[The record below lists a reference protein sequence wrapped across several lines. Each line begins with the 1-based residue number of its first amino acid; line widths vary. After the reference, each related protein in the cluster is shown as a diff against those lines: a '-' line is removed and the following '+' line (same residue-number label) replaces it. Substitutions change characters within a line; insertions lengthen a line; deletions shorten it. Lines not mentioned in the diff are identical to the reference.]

1 MNARFRGCRWVR
13 KLTLLTIDLQDGFS
27 DDLVT
32 VKVNG
37 KEVLGKKRVSTEF
50 QIGWAERLEVDVDEN
65 HAIVDVS
72 ILTQSL
78 SREIEID
85 VPGPTFVGLSIDPSD
100 GIGVRVSSE
109 PFGYL

>member
-1 MNARFRGCRWVR
+1 MLAGGRE

-32 VKVNG
+32 IKVNG
-37 KEVLGKKRVSTEF
+37 KEVLGKKRITTEF
-50 QIGWAERLEVDVDEN
+50 QIGWAERVEVDVDEN
-65 HAIVDVS
+65 HAVVDVS
-72 ILTQSL
+72 ILTQNL
-78 SREIEID
+78 SREVEVD
-85 VPGPTFVGLSIDPSD
+85 VPKPTFVGFSIDPSG